1 MESESESLEYY
12 KERMMEV
19 FTKCTRTKDAQSEG
33 REPRDRVMA
42 CIYMCVQILENSLG
56 LVIFLN

>member
-33 REPRDRVMA
+33 REPRDRVKT
-42 CIYMCVQILENSLG
+42 SFKLG
-56 LVIFLN
+56 P